1 MISAIST
8 QLHNRLSSIARM
20 RGALALAALAV
31 LLGAVAW
38 SAYQLMPRHYALR
51 ITGGA
56 ITSNR
61 HFLAKGLQREA
72 ATNGVTLE
80 LHPTAGSEEALALV
94 ASGQLDLAFIQGGLD
109 LPNPNV
115 VHVATVSPELLHLL
129 ARPGITDLSGL
140 RGKRV
145 NLGSRKGG
153 TRVIAKQLLSYAGL
167 REDIDYVES
176 NMSTEELLSL
186 RTDRLPEVLAITS
199 FAPSDV
205 VEYLVRRH
213 GYTMLEVPFPAAF
226 AQRYDWA
233 ADSRVLAYTYQV
245 APAVPPRDIRT
256 IGVNLCLVANR
267 QVDRRAIVK
276 VLESLFSARLG
287 ARLKLHLDEEKILA
301 SASYPPAEGTRL
313 FMERNRPLL
322 SGAAL
327 DKFKAAL
334 GLLVS
339 LVSSALVVFKW
350 FKPAPPS
357 ADAPTDGDL
366 AFIGYLEQLA
376 DLEAIAGDR
385 LAQGTL
391 QAHEMDD
398 LDAKLAALKLAAMGG
413 VGKSPL
419 NDKQLP
425 HSLLLALADA
435 RARLD
440 SMRIKQSLHT
450 S

>member
-1 MISAIST
+1 MIAELSK
-8 QLHNRLSSIARM
+8 QVHHRLSMVARM
-20 RGALALAALAV
+20 RGTLALLVLTV
-31 LLGAVAW
+31 LLGVVAW
-38 SAYQLMPRHYALR
+38 SAYQLMPRHYTLR

-56 ITSNR
+56 MTSNR

-80 LHPTAGSEEALALV
+80 LRPTAGSEEALALV

-109 LPNPNV
+109 LPNPDV

-129 ARPGITDLSGL
+129 ARPDITDLSSL

-145 NLGSRKGG
+145 NLGSKKGG
-153 TRVIAKQLLSYAGL
+153 TRYITKQLLSYAGL

-176 NMSTEELLSL
+176 NLSTEELLSL
-186 RTDRLPEVLAITS
+186 RTERLPEVLAITS

-205 VEYLVRRH
+205 VEYLVERH

-233 ADSRVLAYTYQV
+233 TDSRVLAYTYQV

-256 IGVNLCLVANR
+256 IGVNLRLVANR
-267 QVDRRAIVK
+267 KVDRRAIVK
-276 VLESLFSARLG
+276 VLESLYSARLG
-287 ARLKLHLDEEKILA
+287 ARLKLHLDENNILA

-313 FMERNRPLL
+313 FMERNRPLF
-322 SGAAL
+322 SGGML
-327 DKFKAAL
+327 DKFKAGL
-334 GLLVS
+334 GLVVS
-339 LVSSALVVFKW
+339 LVSSVLVVFKW
-350 FKPAPPS
+350 FKPAEPS

-366 AFIGYLEQLA
+366 ALIAYLAQLA
-376 DLEAIAGDR
+376 DLETMVGDR
-385 LAQGTL
+385 LAQGNL
-391 QAHEMDD
+391 GVHEMDD
-398 LDAKLAALKLAAMGG
+398 LDARLSALKSAAMGE

-425 HSLLLALADA
+425 HSLLLALADT

-440 SMRIKQSLHT
+440 SVRINQSMHT
-450 S
+450 T